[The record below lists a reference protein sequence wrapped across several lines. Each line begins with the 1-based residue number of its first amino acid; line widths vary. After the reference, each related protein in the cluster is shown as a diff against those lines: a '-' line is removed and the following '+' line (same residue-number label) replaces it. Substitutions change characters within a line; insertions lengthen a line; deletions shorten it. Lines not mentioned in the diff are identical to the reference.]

1 MGGRGGKSG
10 ISAKSSGSG
19 YTGLDVTTKDGE
31 TTRYYFT
38 SNAGENY
45 YQRGIGGSPEP
56 TPLNMSAKE
65 FRDRVEKSGAAVRE
79 VSSSERKSD
88 EDDYKRD
95 RASTKKFL
103 DMADVQNGTMRRG
116 TKANRL
122 ASRTAKRKR

>member
-31 TTRYYFT
+31 TIRYYFT

-45 YQRGIGGSPEP
+45 YQRGIGGNPEP
-56 TPLNMSAKE
+56 TPLNMSVKE
-65 FRDRVEKSGAAVRE
+65 FRDRVEKSGASVRE
-79 VSSSERKSD
+79 VSSAERRSD

-95 RASTKKFL
+95 RASTNKFL
-103 DMADVQNGTMRRG
+103 NTADVQDRTMKRG
-116 TKANRL
+116 SKANRL
-122 ASRTAKRKR
+122 ASRIAKRKR

>member
-45 YQRGIGGSPEP
+45 YQRGIGGNPEP

-65 FRDRVEKSGAAVRE
+65 FRDRVEKSGASVRE
-79 VSSSERKSD
+79 VSSAERRSD

-95 RASTKKFL
+95 RASTNKFL
-103 DMADVQNGTMRRG
+103 NAADVQDRTMKRG
-116 TKANRL
+116 SKANRL
-122 ASRTAKRKR
+122 ASRIAKRKR